1 MTTRGASTDLTLRF
15 LEHTMHA
22 MVRLADRFVVLD
34 HGRTIASG
42 RPDEVVHDRAVI
54 EAYLGKKWAER
65 ARD

>member
-1 MTTRGASTDLTLRF
+1 MII
-15 LEHTMHA
+15 EHTMYA
-22 MVRLADRFVVLD
+22 MVRLADRCVVLD